1 MARAR
6 NRTTGPDESDPD
18 DADPEDARPE
28 DARPTTV
35 STKRQIEG
43 LDGREKLFSFAGA
56 ALSLVMGVVIY
67 LTETHNHHLRLTKGQ
82 FTPQTTL
89 VLAVVFGVLLLV
101 VTIIGRRAPI
111 GFVSLFAFLSFG
123 TTSFAVGFPFLAL
136 AAWLLYRSYKI
147 QKDAAA
153 TAKVALAK
161 RGHVPG
167 PGSKS
172 PAAPARGSARGAR
185 PKGPPAPEPNKRYT
199 PKRPPPPALKP
210 SRRDRRAAEAG
221 G

>member
-6 NRTTGPDESDPD
+6 NRTTSPDENE
-18 DADPEDARPE
+18 PEDAEPE
-28 DARPTTV
+28 DAKPRMV

-89 VLAVVFGVLLLV
+89 LLAIVFGVLLLV

-147 QKDAAA
+147 QKKAAA
-153 TAKVALAK
+153 TSRVALAK
-161 RGHVPG
+161 GGGNVPAS
-167 PGSKS
+167 GSKL
-172 PAAPARGSARGAR
+172 PAAPARGSTRGAR
-185 PKGPPAPEPNKRYT
+185 SKGPDTPEPNKRYT

-210 SRRDRRAAEAG
+210 SRRDRKAAEAG